1 MQHAKTKVLG
11 EESDDSDCEIV
22 ARLQWD
28 GEEFYDPADPV
39 QAARA
44 AERQKHRIPA
54 ASAPSAPGSL
64 VQDFALP
71 GLGDYRESEDEDF
84 HTDFGSGCEEAE
96 DPSEA
101 GDVETFQAI
110 NSVLAESLNVG
121 RWTPQIPIPNP
132 DGATWCWYYLAPGP
146 GKDAAER
153 LPVSHHAGPLPDS
166 HHAEPLRDSHHT
178 EPLRD
183 SHHAEPSHDSYKAE
197 PSHDSHKVEP
207 LHPSHK
213 VEPSH
218 DAQVESKPV
227 ARALD
232 QDFYEVRAERDGAHG
247 TKASTGDQIKC
258 EQEDASAG
266 RFPVLRQRQQK
277 QRGGGEEADDEENED
292 GEALASEEPAAKPKA
307 KAKAKAKAKGKPGR
321 PKAKGKPGRPKAKA
335 APKAKAK
342 AKGRAK
348 AAAKSKPQPKTKDNE
363 AEGVAGEMANPPQ
376 KRKKLGNALVS
387 NEEKKELKKSFSLL
401 LCLLWL
407 LVCFDFCA

>member
-1 MQHAKTKVLG
+1 MTLQTR
-11 EESDDSDCEIV
+11 S
-22 ARLQWD
+22 RLQ
-28 GEEFYDPADPV
+28 GQLNANNTGS
-39 QAARA
+39 RLLL
-44 AERQKHRIPA
+44 HL
-54 ASAPSAPGSL
+54 GSL

-96 DPSEA
+96 DASEA

-132 DGATWCWYYLAPGP
+132 GGVGTT
-146 GKDAAER
+146 
-153 LPVSHHAGPLPDS
+153 GPLPDS

-407 LVCFDFCA
+407 LVRFDFCA